1 MAVSPATVMVT
12 AKLALRVLSCGVR
25 TNSDCLVMNLPEIPT
40 ALPDPYFLRISGT
53 RTPMLSVVT
62 VTFNLESR

>member
-1 MAVSPATVMVT
+1 
-12 AKLALRVLSCGVR
+12 
-25 TNSDCLVMNLPEIPT
+25 MNLPEIPT

-62 VTFNLESR
+62 VTFNLERR

>member
-12 AKLALRVLSCGVR
+12 AKLALRVLSFGVR
-25 TNSDCLVMNLPEIPT
+25 TNSDYLVMNLPEIPT
-40 ALPDPYFLRISGT
+40 ALPDPYLVRISGT

-62 VTFNLESR
+62 VTFNLERR